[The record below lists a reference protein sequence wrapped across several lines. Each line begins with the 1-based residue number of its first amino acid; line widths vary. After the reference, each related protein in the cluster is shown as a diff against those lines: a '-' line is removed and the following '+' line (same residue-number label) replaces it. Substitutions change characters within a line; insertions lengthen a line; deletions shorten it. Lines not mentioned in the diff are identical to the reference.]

1 MSSFSS
7 ENHHIEYVILR
18 TIAEYQEPIGAGLL
32 ADLLRTRGRIEVSEA
47 TVGRYLRNFELRG
60 LLKSEKYEGR
70 SRGRI
75 ITPEGIQRVRELAVE
90 QQQAKTLLDT
100 MQLFQHGFGQQLRNL
115 LVVREIIEPEVAAL
129 AAENATEED
138 IEAIRNIVEESGRLT
153 EQGVSMAGTDAPFHI
168 AIAKATGNPVL
179 EAVVKM
185 LRADRDYSP
194 EIESIINST
203 SQNNPSDHR
212 SIYHAIRDRDS
223 QLARQ
228 IMRQHICNLLQR
240 SSQFEQEPPHHDR
253 KK

>member
-1 MSSFSS
+1 MSSFAP
-7 ENHHIEYVILR
+7 ENHHNEYILLR
-18 TIAEYQEPIGAGLL
+18 TIAEHHEPIGAGLL

-90 QQQAKTLLDT
+90 QRQAKTMLDT
-100 MQLFQHGFGQQLRNL
+100 MQLFQNGFGQQLRNL

-138 IEAIRNIVEESGRLT
+138 IQAIGAIVEESGHLT

-212 SIYHAIRDRDS
+212 SIYNAIRDRDS
-223 QLARQ
+223 HLARH
-228 IMRQHICNLLQR
+228 IMRQHIRNLLQR
-240 SSQFEQEPPHHDR
+240 SSQFEQPPQHHEHR
-253 KK
+253 K